1 MPSHHPAKI
10 LSQTENKSVL
20 NHPIQASKNLRQK
33 VEAPAQTTILLVF
46 HSLNK
51 GAIVFSEHYSSCPQL
66 VF

>member
-51 GAIVFSEHYSSCPQL
+51 GAIVFSEH
-66 VF
+66 